1 MIETYASAVKR
12 NQAYAYDLFDSPHAE
27 RVKSLVKIPE
37 TEAAERKLAALLT
50 GIEDAKIRAAIDE
63 AVGQF
68 SRAYEQLGFIEG
80 MLAERSYAC
89 IL

>member
-1 MIETYASAVKR
+1 MIETYASTVKR
-12 NQAYAYDLFDSPHAE
+12 HQAYAYDLFDSPHAE
-27 RVKSLVKIPE
+27 RVKDLVTIME
-37 TEAAERKLAALLT
+37 TEAAERKLTAILDR
-50 GIEDAKIRAAIDE
+50 IEDKEIRAAIDE

-80 MLAERSYAC
+80 MLAELSYAC

>member
-1 MIETYASAVKR
+1 MIETYASTVKR
-12 NQAYAYDLFDSPHAE
+12 HQAYAYDLFDSPHAE
-27 RVKSLVKIPE
+27 RVKELVKISE
-37 TEAAERKLAALLT
+37 TEAAEAKLAALLSR
-50 GIEDAKIRAAIDE
+50 ISDEEIRAAIDE

-80 MLAERSYAC
+80 MLAELSYAC